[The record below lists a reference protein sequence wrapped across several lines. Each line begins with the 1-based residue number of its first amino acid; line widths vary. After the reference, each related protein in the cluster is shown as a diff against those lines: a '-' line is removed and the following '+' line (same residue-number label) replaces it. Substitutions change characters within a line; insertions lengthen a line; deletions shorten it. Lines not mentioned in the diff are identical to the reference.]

1 MYLPFLGL
9 DLLTAAFILI
19 IPLILEFPRVIVK
32 CFLLLYDKFI
42 KNDSWSSSEVRPK
55 VSIIV
60 PAHNEG
66 KVIERTIESLVSLAY
81 PNKEIIVVDDN
92 SSDDTYL
99 KAKPYAVRGDII
111 LVRKREPHSNKA
123 MAVKYGSAFAS
134 GEIIVCIDADTI
146 LQNEGLVR
154 IVEPFKDPK
163 VVGVAGNVRV
173 YNTRS
178 LLEKVQAYEYLIA
191 MEMGR
196 KFQSLLQILLII
208 PGAFGAFRRKVMNA
222 IGGIDTDTITEDFDF
237 VLKLRKTGYKVVFA
251 QKAIAW
257 TVVPNTFSGWFR
269 QRVRWAY
276 GQLQSIKKHRD
287 LLFNTKYGLRSV
299 LSLFDMLLM
308 DIFLLFIRFS
318 WLFFLPIAFPAIPLW
333 KIASLILLFYLALEF
348 IQASV
353 ALVVSPR
360 GREELGFLLLV
371 PIVVLF
377 YRPLYSFV
385 RVFAYLK
392 ESLGFRAEW

>member
-9 DLLTAAFILI
+9 DLLTAILI
-19 IPLILEFPRVIVK
+19 LIVPLILEFPRIIVK
-32 CFLLLYDKFI
+32 SLLLLYDKFTD
-42 KNDSWSSSEVRPK
+42 KGSESPNSFRPK

-66 KVIERTIESLVSLAY
+66 KVIERNIESLISLSY
-81 PNKEIIVVDDN
+81 SNKEIIVVDDN

-99 KAKPYAVRGDII
+99 KAKPYAARGDII
-111 LVRKREPHSNKA
+111 LVRRREPHSNKA

-154 IVEPFKDPK
+154 IVEPFSDPK

-178 LLEKVQAYEYLIA
+178 LLEKIQSYEYLVA

-208 PGAFGAFRRKVMNA
+208 PGAFGAFRRKVMKA

-237 VLKLRKTGYKVVFA
+237 VLKLRKTGYKIVFA

-257 TVVPNTFSGWFR
+257 TVVPNTLSGWFR

-276 GQLQSIKKHRD
+276 GQLQSIKKHKD
-287 LLFNTKYGLRSV
+287 LLFNTKYGLRSI
-299 LSLFDMLLM
+299 LSLFDILLM
-308 DIFLLFIRFS
+308 DIFLLFIRFF
-318 WLFFLPIAFPAIPLW
+318 WLLLVPFTFPSIPLW
-333 KIASLILLFYLALEF
+333 KLASLILLFYLALEF
-348 IQASV
+348 LQASV
-353 ALVVSPR
+353 ALAVSPR
-360 GREELGFLLLV
+360 GEKELGFLLLV

-385 RVFAYLK
+385 RVLAYFK
-392 ESLGFRAEW
+392 EILGFKTKW

>member
-154 IVEPFKDPK
+154 IVEPFSDPK

-287 LLFNTKYGLRSV
+287 LLFNT
-299 LSLFDMLLM
+299 
-308 DIFLLFIRFS
+308 
-318 WLFFLPIAFPAIPLW
+318 
-333 KIASLILLFYLALEF
+333 
-348 IQASV
+348 
-353 ALVVSPR
+353 
-360 GREELGFLLLV
+360 
-371 PIVVLF
+371 
-377 YRPLYSFV
+377 
-385 RVFAYLK
+385 
-392 ESLGFRAEW
+392 

>member
-146 LQNEGLVR
+146 LQNEGLDR
-154 IVEPFKDPK
+154 IVEPFSDPK

-318 WLFFLPIAFPAIPLW
+318 WLFFLPITFPAIPLW

-377 YRPLYSFV
+377 YRPLYAFV
-385 RVFAYLK
+385 RMLAYFK
-392 ESLGFRAEW
+392 ETLGFKVRW